1 MKSRFAN
8 ILLLIGSTIAC
19 LVLLDGAFRFYE
31 GWAFTASYRPDGP
44 SVDLQGLNYNDSSV
58 PKARQEGEFR
68 ILSFGDSFC
77 HAIVQFPASYNGV
90 AQALLSRPE
99 RPVRIVNFGEPSS
112 SFPQYIAAM
121 ANWCGQVAHDALLVN
136 IFLGNDLSEA
146 ARGEVP
152 DDGVINRV
160 LGDNFV
166 DVQTG
171 RKRMSH
177 VPRLFPLRMAD
188 YAYAHYLCATEGQ
201 FVLKDVPPPYTH
213 ALGPLDDAAFQRVA
227 ARHLEACDPQA
238 LGFLKRGY
246 EGAAALGR
254 YLGGQMAKGVKVLV
268 VLSPA
273 EVQVNDALFG
283 RVAAR
288 MNEIPARFDRDLPNR
303 LVAQALEAAAPGI
316 PVLDLLPPL
325 RRAMDSGVNP
335 YYPMETHW
343 NVEGNRVVAQALAEW
358 IEANWLADTPAPR
371 LAGGQ

>member
-8 ILLLIGSTIAC
+8 ILLLIGSTITC

-31 GWAFTASYRPDGP
+31 GWAFTESYRPDGP
-44 SVDLQGLNYNDSSV
+44 LVDLQGLNYNDSSV

-121 ANWCGQVAHDALLVN
+121 ANWSGQVGHDALLVN

-201 FVLKDVPPPYTH
+201 FVLKDVPHPYTH
-213 ALGPLDDAAFQRVA
+213 ALGPLDDASFQRVA

-238 LGFLKRGY
+238 LGLLRRGY
-246 EGAAALGR
+246 EGVAALGR
-254 YLGGQMAKGVKVLV
+254 YLGGEMAKGVKVLV
-268 VLSPA
+268 LLSPA
-273 EVQVNDALFG
+273 EVQVNDALFE
-283 RVAAR
+283 RVTSR
-288 MNEIPARFDRDLPNR
+288 MNAAPARFDRDLPNR
-303 LVAQALEAAAPGI
+303 LVAQALEAAAPGV
-316 PVLDLLPPL
+316 PVLDLLPVL
-325 RRAMDSGVNP
+325 RRAMEAGASL

-343 NVEGNRVVAQALAEW
+343 NVEGNRVAATALAEW
-358 IEANWLADTPAPR
+358 IEANWLASPAPR

>member
-8 ILLLIGSTIAC
+8 ILLLIWSTITC

-31 GWAFTASYRPDGP
+31 GWAFTTSYRPDNP
-44 SVDLQGLNYNDSSV
+44 LVDLQGLNYNDSSV
-58 PKARQEGEFR
+58 PKAKPEGEFR

-121 ANWCGQVAHDALLVN
+121 ANWSGQVGHDALLVN

-213 ALGPLDDAAFQRVA
+213 ALGPLDDASFQRVA

-238 LGFLKRGY
+238 LGLLRRGY
-246 EGAAALGR
+246 EGVAALGR
-254 YLGGQMAKGVKVLV
+254 YLAGERAKGVKVLV
-268 VLSPA
+268 MLSPA
-273 EVQVNDALFG
+273 EVQVNDDVFE

-288 MNEIPARFDRDLPNR
+288 MGAVPARFDRTLPNR
-303 LVAQALEAAAPGI
+303 LVAEALEAAAPGV
-316 PVLDLLPPL
+316 PVLDLLPVL
-325 RRAMDSGVNP
+325 RRALEAGLGL

-343 NVEGNRVVAQALAEW
+343 NVEGNRVAAAALAEW
-358 IEANWLADTPAPR
+358 IEANWLAPPALR